1 MYEHASPRIYIYICN
16 MYIHISHTSL
26 YVYTVF
32 FEWVKHDGFRLR
44 CVNISCLPQTRHE
57 HRHDGQRG
65 AALLVQISCACKSQ
79 DHIFQKGRF
88 STVVC
93 SSRVSNTSK
102 VGILRVYIYL
112 YIYIYIFMIVIRM
125 RLCCPAEIPA
135 GAIRCVGSN
144 IDGHALR
151 GSSHFANDAEPLC
164 DPLTMHLH
172 KTF

>member
-1 MYEHASPRIYIYICN
+1 MQ
-16 MYIHISHTSL
+16 
-26 YVYTVF
+26 YVYTYITYISLYIYSVDRF

-102 VGILRVYIYL
+102 VGILRVYIYILVYIYVSL
-112 YIYIYIFMIVIRM
+112 YTYIYIFMIVIRI
-125 RLCCPAEIPA
+125 RLCCLAEIPA